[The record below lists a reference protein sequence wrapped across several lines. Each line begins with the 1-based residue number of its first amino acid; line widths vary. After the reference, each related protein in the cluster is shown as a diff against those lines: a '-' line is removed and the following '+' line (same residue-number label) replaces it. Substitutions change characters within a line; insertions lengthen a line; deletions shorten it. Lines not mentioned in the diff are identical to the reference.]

1 MNSADDKGLVN
12 GSRGVLTEFDDVGCP
27 RVRFA
32 DGITRTILSHTWE
45 HRPDPRVATVA
56 ATLRQLPLKLAW
68 ALSVHKSQGMSID
81 RLEVFLDRIFE
92 KSQAY
97 TALSRCTSIAGLRVH
112 VSPAALAKICP
123 HPAALAFDRS
133 LE

>member
-1 MNSADDKGLVN
+1 MALPLVQVIYLVNSADEGLVN
-12 GSRGVLTEFDDVGCP
+12 GSRGVVTEFDDVGCP

-68 ALSVHKSQGMSID
+68 ALSVHKAQVGAAFFHVCPLMSCP
-81 RLEVFLDRIFE
+81 
-92 KSQAY
+92 A
-97 TALSRCTSIAGLRVH
+97 CAGLLPTH
-112 VSPAALAKICP
+112 
-123 HPAALAFDRS
+123 
-133 LE
+133 